1 MSLCSASY
9 LCTAPSEV
17 FYIPHIL
24 SLQQPAFLSLG
35 FGFLKLQ
42 LFLKREL
49 GNLTL
54 SSLLDIV
61 FRCGKS
67 ATETQKRKVI
77 KIYAV
82 QGLDN
87 LS

>member
-1 MSLCSASY
+1 MGVCSASY
-9 LCTAPSEV
+9 LCTARSEV
-17 FYIPHIL
+17 FYILHIL
-24 SLQQPAFLSLG
+24 SLQQPAFLSLES
-35 FGFLKLQ
+35 GFLKLQ
-42 LFLKREL
+42 LSLKREL

-61 FRCGKS
+61 LSSKS
-67 ATETQKRKVI
+67 TIETQKRKVI